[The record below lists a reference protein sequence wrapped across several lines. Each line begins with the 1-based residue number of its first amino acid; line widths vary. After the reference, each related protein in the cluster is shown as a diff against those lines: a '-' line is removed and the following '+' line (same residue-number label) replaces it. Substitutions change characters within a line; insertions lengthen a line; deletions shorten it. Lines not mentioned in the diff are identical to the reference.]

1 MKTWMKIALGVVL
14 VIVVGLVGY
23 FIGQTQPAITKTA
36 TVTLDV
42 RPSPTFTLAVTP
54 ATIITYPNR
63 TVAYSALC
71 TGVNNF
77 GGVITLT
84 ISGLPTGVTAEFLPS
99 ATFTLGTE
107 PKGAQINIS
116 LPDNQALVG
125 IKTLTI
131 TATSTSYN

>member
-1 MKTWMKIALGVVL
+1 MKTWMKIVLGILLVVAIG
-14 VIVVGLVGY
+14 VVGY
-23 FIGQTQPAITKTA
+23 FIGQTPPAIVKTT

-63 TVAYSALC
+63 TVAFDALC

-77 GGVITLT
+77 AGVVTLT
-84 ISGLPTGVTAEFLPS
+84 ISDLPAGATAQFLPS

-107 PKGAQINIS
+107 PLGAQINIT

-125 IKTLTI
+125 LHTLTI